1 MVVGLINDETAY
13 REEVRHLSLNLSK
26 TKEMLVDYRKRGGPN
41 TPPFSSTGL

>member
-13 REEVRHLSLNLSK
+13 REVRHLSLNLSK
-26 TKEMLVDYRKRGGPN
+26 TKEMFVDYRKGGGPN